1 MINTCQDCLT
11 QAVSREGPRGLKRK
25 ASLSKWISG
34 PVHTTPK
41 EFENGGFTLKTHQM
55 FFVHTRKQIKRFP
68 STLRQRNLKT
78 QQSQAEETL
87 ECIRQHVHSKVL
99 VEPTWQN
106 QHGNDYFGRHFGFVF
121 DEDSGRQITW
131 LSWRHRFQKKLR
143 FQNVFRPH

>member
-1 MINTCQDCLT
+1 MSVRHWIMIKLYIYSPEEFENGDFT
-11 QAVSREGPRGLKRK
+11 LKAHQMFSVHPTPEEFKNGGFTLKTRQTFF
-25 ASLSKWISG
+25 
-34 PVHTTPK
+34 VHTKPE

-106 QHGNDYFGRHFGFVF
+106 QHGNDHFGRHFGFVF
-121 DEDSGRQITW
+121 DEDSGRQIT
-131 LSWRHRFQKKLR
+131 
-143 FQNVFRPH
+143 